1 MEKPDYH
8 LLIVDDA
15 KFYRETL
22 VLGLRKYFSVIDL
35 AGNLESAVSLLQ
47 NRNYDVVITDGVF
60 PKVGDYE
67 VREVNNDTLNGIKV
81 ARMAKKKGIYVIGIS
96 SELRL
101 LGNVSDATFKKPFSI
116 SDLQI
121 IIKKHLGIN

>member
-1 MEKPDYH
+1 
-8 LLIVDDA
+8 LIVDDA